1 MGAELCAFNCGPYC
15 AANSVSLSL
24 QELLASV
31 MLLKCELCHHC
42 CRCELY
48 CWIVIAGVCWTVLL
62 ALAWRYVSNAPMLLR
77 TLLLQAFHKP
87 SLTSH
92 KAYHQP
98 WLWSQSAIIE
108 KLDRQPY
115 QQLDFLCSV
124 NLTRGCLQRSH
135 QRISSPAKSVFEVK
149 TWVICKVFMTRY
161 TNSSE
166 HRNWCEQYVEGILH
180 SNPKTL

>member
-15 AANSVSLSL
+15 TANSVSLSL
-24 QELLASV
+24 KELLASV

-77 TLLLQAFHKP
+77 TLLQAFHKP

-98 WLWSQSAIIE
+98 WLWSQSAIID
-108 KLDRQPY
+108 KLYSSWTFYAQSTWPEVVYNAVISGYLVLQKVHSKWKPGSFVRFLW
-115 QQLDFLCSV
+115 LDIQTVKCTGTGVDS
-124 NLTRGCLQRSH
+124 
-135 QRISSPAKSVFEVK
+135 RINFA
-149 TWVICKVFMTRY
+149 
-161 TNSSE
+161 
-166 HRNWCEQYVEGILH
+166 Q
-180 SNPKTL
+180 